1 MGDAPAA
8 RSIASS
14 GAPRWVRWVAAAI
27 SVATHAIV
35 ILVYPHLTPGEA
47 PPVAP
52 LPVFVPASQDGMQVV
67 QLLELD
73 ETDPAPA
80 PEPEPE
86 PEVPPAREETE
97 LPEDAN
103 PGVVVADIEVP
114 AGDPRTAAQRLR
126 PFMNNP
132 EVWRPIDPEL
142 LDLTLEERARFEMAA
157 VLDLWIDSITTAEA
171 ARVAAMDWTYT
182 DADGGR
188 WGFSPGKI
196 HLGDITLPLP
206 FQFGP
211 NPSRINELRERDW
224 EWMELQRGAVAAAVE
239 QSWKDRARAIRE
251 RMDAERAATRRD
263 SVRRPPGT

>member
-1 MGDAPAA
+1 MRDAPAA
-8 RSIASS
+8 RSIASA
-14 GAPRWVRWVAAAI
+14 GAPRRVRWVAAAI

-35 ILVYPHLTPGEA
+35 ILVYPQLTPSRA
-47 PPVAP
+47 PQRTPSPA
-52 LPVFVPASQDGMQVV
+52 FVPATDDAMQVV
-67 QLLELD
+67 LLRELD
-73 ETDPAPA
+73 EATPAPA
-80 PEPEPE
+80 PEPEA
-86 PEVPPAREETE
+86 EVVPVPEETE
-97 LPEDAN
+97 VPED
-103 PGVVVADIEVP
+103 PGPGIVVADVEVP
-114 AGDPRTAAQRLR
+114 EGDPRTAAERLR
-126 PFMNNP
+126 PFMGNP

-157 VLDLWIDSITTAEA
+157 VLDLWIDSVTTAEA
-171 ARVAAMDWTYT
+171 ARIAATDWTYT

-206 FQFGP
+206 FNFGP

-239 QSWKDRARAIRE
+239 QSWKERRRAIRE
-251 RMDAERAATRRD
+251 RMDAERAASRGD

>member
-1 MGDAPAA
+1 MRDVPAA

-14 GAPRWVRWVAAAI
+14 GAPRWVRWVAATI

-35 ILVYPHLTPGEA
+35 ILVYPHLNPEA
-47 PPVAP
+47 APALPP
-52 LPVFVPASQDGMQVV
+52 LRVFVPASQDGMQVV
-67 QLLELD
+67 QLLEL
-73 ETDPAPA
+73 EEAIPEPA

-86 PEVPPAREETE
+86 VVPAPEQAE
-97 LPEDAN
+97 LPEDAS
-103 PGVVVADIEVP
+103 PAVIVADVEVP
-114 AGDPRTAAQRLR
+114 AGDPRTAAERLR

-157 VLDLWIDSITTAEA
+157 VLELWIDSITTAEA

-251 RMDAERAATRRD
+251 RMDAERAVARGD

>member
-8 RSIASS
+8 RSIGSA

-35 ILVYPHLTPGEA
+35 ILVYPRLNPEAAPVVA
-47 PPVAP
+47 PP
-52 LPVFVPASQDGMQVV
+52 PVFVPASQDGMRVV
-67 QLLELD
+67 RLRELD
-73 ETDPAPA
+73 ETIPA
-80 PEPEPE
+80 PEPE
-86 PEVPPAREETE
+86 PEVPPARPEAE

-103 PGVVVADIEVP
+103 PEVVVADAEVP
-114 AGDPRTAAQRLR
+114 AGDPRTAAERLR
-126 PFMNNP
+126 PSMNNP

-196 HLGDITLPLP
+196 HLGSITLPLP
-206 FQFGP
+206 FNFGP

-224 EWMELQRGAVAAAVE
+224 EWMELERGAVAAAVE
-239 QSWKDRARAIRE
+239 QSWKDRSRAIRE
-251 RMDAERAATRRD
+251 RMDAERAAERGD

>member
-1 MGDAPAA
+1 MKDAPAT

-14 GAPRWVRWVAAAI
+14 GPPRWVRWVAAGV

-35 ILVYPHLTPGEA
+35 ILVYPHLMTNIEMQTGPSRPIDVMDFGIEVVQVRE
-47 PPVAP
+47 VAD
-52 LPVFVPASQDGMQVV
+52 LVPATVPDPQTESAPEAEEAEPVEEVGPAVV
-67 QLLELD
+67 Q
-73 ETDPAPA
+73 
-80 PEPEPE
+80 PEFE
-86 PEVPPAREETE
+86 A
-97 LPEDAN
+97 
-103 PGVVVADIEVP
+103 P
-114 AGDPRTAAQRLR
+114 AGDPRTAAERLR
-126 PFMNNP
+126 PFLNNP

-206 FQFGP
+206 FNFGP

-224 EWMELQRGAVAAAVE
+224 EWMEIERGAVAAAVE
-239 QSWKDRARAIRE
+239 QSWRERRRAIRA
-251 RMDAERAATRRD
+251 RMDAERAAARGDT
-263 SVRRPPGT
+263 VRRPPGR